1 MTSRYLDLAKQAL
14 AERRQAKGGCR
25 VLGGKTVAEVVRE
38 SARAVWFRDE
48 HGAAWRYV
56 HRWGIASPVG
66 ESINTAATAL
76 AGAEKDLDD
85 PAS

>member
-1 MTSRYLDLAKQAL
+1 MSSRYLDLAKQAL

-56 HRWGIASPVG
+56 YSWGIAAPVG
-66 ESINTAATAL
+66 GSGRDYVQSAKGDSSGE
-76 AGAEKDLDD
+76 
-85 PAS
+85 AS